1 MVINKLLGLAVV
13 LPALPLLVLPE
24 PVEYVA
30 GIDPLY
36 WPMKAAIVG
45 ATEGVGLSFVA
56 HLALGAVSLGALVV
70 ALARRFD
77 ATA

>member
-1 MVINKLLGLAVV
+1 MAVNKLLGLAVV
-13 LPALPLLVLPE
+13 VPALAILVLPE
-24 PVEYVA
+24 PVQYVA

-36 WPMKAAIVG
+36 WPMKAAVVG
-45 ATEGVGLSFVA
+45 ATEGVGISFVA
-56 HLALGAVSLGALVV
+56 HLALGAVSLGALAV